1 MKMIYRQ
8 KAFTLVEVAIVLVI
22 VGLLLAGGINLM
34 SSSADTARY
43 KESQNNLN
51 DVKEALTTY
60 FIQSGGVLPCP
71 DIHNDVTNASYGQ
84 SDYASG
90 DANAGGVCTNYEGWL
105 PHVTLG
111 IGGSGDAWG
120 ERYKYVVSRAFTAPP
135 GGGTP
140 NLCTGGFSRNTANA
154 WRISVYDLL
163 NSTSVAPAQPATGS
177 MLGDWAAFS
186 LISTGKNGRQAN
198 SAITSGSTG
207 AFAGCSSLDVREQYH
222 CIATT
227 PSATQPFYLRYGNQ
241 MTDGTTVT
249 FDDMVVW
256 VGDMQLISELRKSGV
271 CSAAGGGGGSG
282 GGSTSV
288 TDPTSR
294 TTTDFTANSGQSF
307 SGNYEN
313 HDNANTSN
321 AADKV
326 TISGNLE
333 KDINL
338 QDGNNTLSVDGNA
351 EKAIMAGSGN
361 DIVRVKHN
369 VQDPISLGAGDDYL
383 EVWGNTTGDGT
394 INMGAGNDSVRIE
407 GNANADIALGT
418 GTNAIYVGGHVN
430 ADITA
435 TGGTATV
442 YLRHYSSLSSVPS
455 AITGDSNLT
464 LKCYVSSAWV
474 TCA

>member
-1 MKMIYRQ
+1 MHALKYS
-8 KAFTLVEVAIVLVI
+8 KGFTLVEVAIVLVI
-22 VGLLLAGGINLM
+22 VGLLLSGGINLM
-34 SSSADTARY
+34 SASSETARY
-43 KESQNNLN
+43 KESQSNLN
-51 DVKEALTTY
+51 EVKETMISY
-60 FIQSGGVLPCP
+60 YSVNHFLPCP
-71 DIHNDVTNASYGQ
+71 DTDGDGIENPPVHTGTCTDVRGF
-84 SDYASG
+84 
-90 DANAGGVCTNYEGWL
+90 L

-111 IGGSGDAWG
+111 VGGNGDAWG
-120 ERYKYVVSRAFTAPP
+120 ERIKYVVTDESTRFFTTQATACNYVRPAVSAS
-135 GGGTP
+135 TIRIQD
-140 NLCTGGFSRNTANA
+140 LNT
-154 WRISVYDLL
+154 
-163 NSTSVAPAQPATGS
+163 TATNFI
-177 MLGDWAAFS
+177 GDFAAFA
-186 LISTGKNGRQAN
+186 LVSTAKNGRQTNA
-198 SAITSGSTG
+198 GMTG
-207 AFAGCSSLDVREQYH
+207 AFTNNGGCAGLNVREQEN
-222 CIATT
+222 CDTD
-227 PSATQPFYLRYGNQ
+227 SVLRFGNQ

-249 FDDMVVW
+249 FDDVVVW
-256 VGDMQLISELRKSGV
+256 VGDMQLISELRKSGF
-271 CSAAGGGGGSG
+271 CTSAGGGGSG
-282 GGSTSV
+282 GGSSGV
-288 TDPTSR
+288 PIDPLTR

-313 HDNANTSN
+313 HDSANTSN

-338 QDGNNTLSVDGNA
+338 QDGDNTLSVDGNA
-351 EKAIMAGSGN
+351 EKAITAGSGN

-369 VQDPISLGAGDDYL
+369 VQDPINLGSGDDYL

-418 GTNAIYVGGHVN
+418 GSNAIYVGGHVN

-455 AITGDSNLT
+455 AIKGDAALT